1 MSRAPPRQTQLAN
14 ELPPHVQSN
23 MHLASAMGAHQL
35 PSVVVQSPLATQM
48 TNDPTGMY
56 TIPVHYNTPMQYETQ
71 HIPVV
76 DFKAGV
82 NPIVSTPYVP
92 QQLISNPVLTQ
103 NAYGIQN
110 TPSTHEFGKTQTN
123 SELSSDYMK
132 LVSARLNNIEDK
144 IYSQSASASTGDS
157 YGGRMFERADQRP
170 MPIRGLYP
178 HRNHGYPHHHYHH
191 PGGHH
196 PADPWGDEPRAPRG
210 MGESFRPSD
219 DNTRRRGLLSSLL
232 EPPRPSRGLWR

>member
-1 MSRAPPRQTQLAN
+1 
-14 ELPPHVQSN
+14 
-23 MHLASAMGAHQL
+23 
-35 PSVVVQSPLATQM
+35 M

-170 MPIRGLYP
+170 MPIRGPYDYP
-178 HRNHGYPHHHYHH
+178 HPHHGDRRHH
-191 PGGHH
+191 RGNHH
-196 PADPWGDEPRAPRG
+196 DRYPWRDMDA
-210 MGESFRPSD
+210 SFRPSND
-219 DNTRRRGLLSSLL
+219 DTRGSGLLSSLL
-232 EPPRPSRGLWR
+232 ESSGPSRGLWR